1 MDVFKYTV
9 KTSDREAKILEQ
21 LMNKELGIVCN
32 EDAMV

>member
-9 KTSDREAKILEQ
+9 NTSENEAKILEK
-21 LMNKELGIVCN
+21 LMNKELGIVYN